1 MNRSLLLS
9 VAALV
14 ALYGC
19 ESTGQGFD
27 PKQSM
32 STRTVI
38 ISVVDGVITVPQD
51 PVNLF
56 ANNGAIRWVFDSDP
70 SGFVFPQDG
79 IKFVVNPTPPPASL
93 GCKTFPDPAT
103 VFRNCMPMP
112 PDKKEFQCNKTGP
125 HVVDA
130 CFKYDVK
137 VEPVGGG
144 TPIVLDPW
152 AKLK

>member
-1 MNRSLLLS
+1 MNRSILLA
-9 VAALV
+9 VATLV

-19 ESTGQGFD
+19 EATHRGDFK
-27 PKQSM
+27 PAMK
-32 STRTVI
+32 TKTIVV
-38 ISVVDGVITVPQD
+38 SVENGVITVPQD
-51 PVNLF
+51 PANLL
-56 ANNGAIRWVFDSDP
+56 ADNGVIKWVFDNDP
-70 SGFVFPQDG
+70 SGYVFPQEG
-79 IKFVVNPTPPPASL
+79 IKFEANPTPPPASL
-93 GCKTFPDPAT
+93 GCRTFPDPAT
-103 VFRNCMPMP
+103 VFKNCKP
-112 PDKKEFQCNKTGP
+112 KQGGTEFHCNKTGP